1 MSGVTYICFDYGE
14 KRIGVAVGQTVT
26 GTATP
31 LETVRVINTKPDWG
45 KITAIIRQWQPQGL
59 IVGLPINMDDSRQP
73 LTEAA
78 EKFARQLNGRYHL
91 PVYRADERL
100 TTFEARDRTGRST
113 GLDPVAAQVI
123 LESWLREKNN
133 ANDEQA

>member
-1 MSGVTYICFDYGE
+1 MSGATYICFDYGE

-31 LETVRVINTKPDWG
+31 LETIRVINNKPDWE

-59 IVGLPINMDDSRQP
+59 IVGLPLGMDDSRQP
-73 LTEAA
+73 VTEAA
-78 EKFARQLNGRYHL
+78 DKFARQLNGRYQL

-100 TTFEARDRTGRST
+100 TTFEARDRTRRNT
-113 GLDPVAAQVI
+113 DLDPVAAQVI
-123 LESWLREKNN
+123 LESWLREQDD
-133 ANDEQA
+133 ASEPP